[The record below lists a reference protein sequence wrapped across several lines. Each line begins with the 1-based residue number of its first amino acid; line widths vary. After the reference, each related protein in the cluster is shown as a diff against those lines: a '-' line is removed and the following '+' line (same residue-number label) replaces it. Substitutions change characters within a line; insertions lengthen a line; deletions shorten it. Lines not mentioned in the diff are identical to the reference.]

1 MKMHV
6 HCIVEQEC
14 IPLPTAESETDY
26 EYLKVTKKGNKT
38 GVTYGIIHEV
48 VTSARIDSITDTE
61 FGHFYSFNNCY
72 CVRDVTND
80 TPFFE
85 IGDSGSGVFLI
96 DETNRRLVPLG
107 IAFARGRFGFSTYVC
122 KIKHI
127 AEKFQLKI
135 YQDAFSSSILQRM
148 NDDEPMDIE

>member
-1 MKMHV
+1 MFV
-6 HCIVEQEC
+6 NCIVEQEC
-14 IPLPTAESETDY
+14 RPLPTAESEADY

-48 VTSARIDSITDTE
+48 VTSARIYSNTDTE
-61 FGHFYSFNNCY
+61 FGRFYSFNNCY
-72 CVRDVTND
+72 CVRDVRND
-80 TPFFE
+80 KPFFE

-96 DETNRRLVPLG
+96 DEHNRRIVPLG
-107 IAFARGRFGFSTYVC
+107 IAFARGRFGFS

-148 NDDEPMDIE
+148 NDDEPMDIQ